1 VGVSLSGGDFVGA
14 VISPVA
20 TLCLQVAGISF
31 EGDMMGFLNLM
42 AQVDKG
48 QRHEIPDST
57 PKLKGRRE
65 LKNLEC
71 SINFDDRNHGSCQ
84 SKSKKDLVVM

>member
-1 VGVSLSGGDFVGA
+1 
-14 VISPVA
+14 
-20 TLCLQVAGISF
+20 
-31 EGDMMGFLNLM
+31 M

-48 QRHEIPDST
+48 LRHEVPFFT

-71 SINFDDRNHGSCQ
+71 SINFDGRSCGSCQ
-84 SKSKKDLVVM
+84 GESKKALAMM

>member
-1 VGVSLSGGDFVGA
+1 MSGGDFVGA
-14 VISPVA
+14 VISHVA
-20 TLCLQVAGISF
+20 MLCLHAAGISF
-31 EGDMMGFLNLM
+31 KGDTMGFLNLM

-57 PKLKGRRE
+57 PKFKGRRE

-71 SINFDDRNHGSCQ
+71 SINFDAMDCGSCQ
-84 SKSKKDLVVM
+84 GKSKKDLVVM